1 VAPLSPTAP
10 WHRAAETLVA
20 LGAPL
25 AGVEPRASLDAE
37 TALARALA
45 RAREDATLL
54 RVLPVVLARH
64 WRTLDW
70 PRLETQAR
78 ADGSLETLGM
88 LLELTGKLAGVPALR
103 ERAER
108 LWSRRATTEFFFS
121 PKNQFDEELARER
134 TPPFARRWGFLL
146 NMGEDS
152 FRGLFERHLA
162 S

>member
-1 VAPLSPTAP
+1 MAPVRGTEQWQQAS
-10 WHRAAETLVA
+10 ETLVA

-37 TALARALA
+37 HALRLALV
-45 RAREDATLL
+45 RARVDAALL
-54 RVLPVVLARH
+54 RCLPVVLARC

-70 PRLETQAR
+70 QRLETQAR
-78 ADGSLETLGM
+78 VDGTVETLGM
-88 LLELTGKLAGVPALR
+88 LLELTGDLAGAPLLK
-103 ERAER
+103 ERAAR
-108 LWSRRATTEFFFS
+108 LWSQRGPLEFFFP

-134 TPPFARRWGFLL
+134 TPSFARRWGFLL

-162 S
+162 V